1 MIKITADSTC
11 DLSTKILNDLNITL
25 APLLVLI
32 GDEVFH
38 DGVDITPADIFR
50 YVEEE
55 GKTCKT
61 TAVNIYEYECLFEE
75 FSSKYD
81 AVIHICIGSGFSSCF
96 QNATIAAENYENV
109 YVINSQNL
117 TSGSGHLV
125 YEAACMA
132 QNGAS
137 VEEICRNLTELI
149 PRVDASFVID
159 RMDYLYKGGRCSGF
173 EMIGAKILNIKPCIE
188 VVNGKMT
195 VGKKYKGSFDLCLE
209 NYIRDRLY
217 IKQDIDYSRVFITH
231 PMCSSQTVE
240 KVKETLLRYA
250 HFDEIIETP
259 AGCTVSSHCGP
270 NTLGIIFKRM
280 KRR

>member
-75 FSSKYD
+75 FSYKYD

-209 NYIRDRLY
+209 HYIRDRLY